1 MAEYTDVPSTPF
13 LASRLDTLMMQPP
26 LLFLIMDLAA

>member
-1 MAEYTDVPSTPF
+1 MAAYIDVPSTPF
-13 LASRLDTLMMQPP
+13 LANRLDTLMMQPP